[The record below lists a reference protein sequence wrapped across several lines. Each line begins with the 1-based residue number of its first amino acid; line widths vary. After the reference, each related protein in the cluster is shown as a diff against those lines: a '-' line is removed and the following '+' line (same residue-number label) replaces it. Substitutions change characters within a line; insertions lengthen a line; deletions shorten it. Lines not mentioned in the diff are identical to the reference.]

1 MYWYNRTATHTFYAY
16 YPYNASNQSNV
27 VPMPVLA
34 NQQVSTAVDVACDML
49 VTGPKQQAYPAGSS
63 VAFVFSHAFS
73 VLQFNITMGVI
84 NTYTLKSLTLRGG
97 NTASGSSGY
106 GIVNTVNTVA
116 QIGYNLVTGA
126 VQAAANNSSVYAQTL
141 TKSIPSTG
149 LIGSIPVTVYV
160 LALPGQYLNPADR
173 QQSGY
178 GLREPVEQHLL
189 GRNQI
194 CLQCQNRRDHH
205 ESSAAVRRCGEIAR
219 NDRAGHGDKFIE

>member
-116 QIGYNLVTGA
+116 RIGYNVVTGA
-126 VQAAANNSSVYAQTL
+126 VLAAAT
-141 TKSIPSTG
+141 
-149 LIGSIPVTVYV
+149 
-160 LALPGQYLNPADR
+160 
-173 QQSGY
+173 
-178 GLREPVEQHLL
+178 
-189 GRNQI
+189 
-194 CLQCQNRRDHH
+194 
-205 ESSAAVRRCGEIAR
+205 
-219 NDRAGHGDKFIE
+219 